1 MFVSS
6 YSTYIDTTATSRVN
20 NEKKGLDKK
29 SSDSF
34 SSKLLTTTP
43 KTLSTAKQLPLD
55 YISNYKA
62 LYNRQRL
69 DQEKEFGKS
78 VATMKFSKMSS
89 QSAAQV
95 VYTANS
101 QMFSLIPKPKVALD
115 QTPSLS
121 KKLPPQ
127 AQEAGKEL
135 LKIDM
140 VNAYIANDN
149 YYHITAA

>member
-6 YSTYIDTTATSRVN
+6 YSTYIDTTATSKVN
-20 NEKKGLDKK
+20 SERRELNKK

-43 KTLSTAKQLPLD
+43 KTLSTAKQLPVD
-55 YISNYKA
+55 YISDYKA
-62 LYNRQRL
+62 LYNRQKL
-69 DQEKEFGKS
+69 DQEKDFGKK

-101 QMFSLIPKPKVALD
+101 TMFSLIPKPKVALD

-149 YYHITAA
+149 YYRITAA

>member
-6 YSTYIDTTATSRVN
+6 YSTYIDTTVASRVN
-20 NEKKGLDKK
+20 NERKEVDKK

-34 SSKLLTTTP
+34 NSKLLSATP
-43 KTLSTAKQLPLD
+43 KTIPTAKQLPLD
-55 YISNYKA
+55 YVSDYKA
-62 LYNRQRL
+62 LYNRQKL
-69 DQEKEFGKS
+69 DQDKEFGKN

-101 QMFSLIPKPKVALD
+101 KMFSLIPKPKIALD
-115 QTPSLS
+115 QTPTLS
-121 KKLPPQ
+121 KKLPPE

-149 YYHITAA
+149 YYRITAA